1 MLNIYY
7 LNDEPK
13 VILSDLAG
21 EFPLYLYLS
30 NNNDFIIYG
39 DSVKEIF
46 EHELV
51 KTPFTVNSDGISFL
65 LQSDVI
71 PPPLTA
77 YKELFILGIG
87 DSVSI
92 YSESGKVH
100 MDFKHEF
107 PFLNHS
113 RNAKSTADKDCLLK
127 MLSQAT
133 EMRLDESKETFLFH
147 SAGKDSN
154 SIAIALSL
162 YANEK
167 TKDSLTLVTHRSK
180 GDADESQISKGIAD
194 SLGFKHIILE
204 EIDFLE
210 EKHLSE
216 IDNYFKKS
224 SFPCTD
230 NICLAYP
237 LYSYQLPKLKNA
249 NIIFGDGNDSHMAS
263 PPTIRQIRFAKLANL
278 FSKASLFR
286 KILKSESVF
295 HPFLRTSA
303 EWFGPTGF
311 TYCDASK
318 FYPNVMS
325 VYSYWNRESNL
336 RKTWDVVDFKS
347 DIYSTRIISEKMIRK
362 LFNFGESIGSDI
374 VLPFANKEIAL
385 YFSQLPEHYVFNRET
400 MTNKPILR
408 EILAEHISIDSDN
421 IGKMGWSY
429 DIESLVKNNWDYFL
443 KEINECT
450 LWKQSELEKIINRLN
465 VSIYSSKR
473 YSSFSTRLF
482 YRVFLISCWHNKCEL
497 LNEKEL

>member
-30 NNNDFIIYG
+30 NDNDFIIYS

-51 KTPFTVNSDGISFL
+51 KTPFTVNSEGLSFL

-92 YSESGKVH
+92 FSVSGKIQ

-107 PFLNHS
+107 PFLS
-113 RNAKSTADKDCLLK
+113 QCRNVDNIVDKDYLLN

-133 EMRLDESKETFLFH
+133 EKRLDESKETFLFH

-162 YANEK
+162 YANEI
-167 TKDSLTLVTHRSK
+167 TKDSLTLVTQRSK
-180 GDADESQISKGIAD
+180 GDLDESQISKGIAN

-210 EKHLSE
+210 EKHISE

-263 PPTIRQIRFAKLANL
+263 PPTSRQIRFSKLANL
-278 FSKASLFR
+278 FSKASVFR
-286 KILKSESVF
+286 KVLKSESIF

-303 EWFGPTGF
+303 EWFGPSGF
-311 TYCDASK
+311 TYCDVSK
-318 FYPNVMS
+318 FYPNAIS
-325 VYSYWNRESNL
+325 VYPYWNRESKM
-336 RKTWDVVDFKS
+336 RKKWDVVDFKS

-362 LFNFGESIGSDI
+362 LFNFGESVGSHI
-374 VLPFANKEIAL
+374 VLPFSNNEVAL
-385 YFSQLPEHYVFNRET
+385 YLSKLPERYVFNRET
-400 MTNKPILR
+400 MVNKPILR
-408 EILAEHISIDSDN
+408 EILDEHLSIDSDK

-429 DIESLVKNNWDYFL
+429 DIESLVRNNWGYFFE
-443 KEINECT
+443 EICACT
-450 LWKQSELEKIINRLN
+450 LWNKVELLPIIDRLHL
-465 VSIYSSKR
+465 SINSSKK
-473 YSSFSTRLF
+473 YSNFSAQLF
-482 YRVFLISCWHNKCEL
+482 YRIFLISCWHNKCEL
-497 LNEKEL
+497 LYEK